1 MTCILAPRS
10 LPAQDA
16 QVGKKSAELKID
28 KKAESELS
36 KSNIKKVLQS
46 PTYEVQEEDF
56 DLLEKYL
63 RKFYVPQMTNIETA
77 ALTKLPKS
85 REQIKEWCRWTGFK
99 KKTDVMEQMN
109 HITSSLMHALCNGV
123 LVAEGGAGTQQVFV
137 LQGSIRDQNDR
148 LRIVRSKRDL
158 KSDDR
163 IFNLAGDPVAQNT
176 ITELAPST
184 TDFHP
189 AVKLNAMLVLGD
201 LNDVQPRGRVE
212 AKPRVNTQ
220 RDLIAYLESP
230 EQLSDT
236 LLVGALSV
244 LQRHA
249 HDALDP
255 SRKARI
261 AKVVANLVDA
271 QAVSGRNAAAGLWIR
286 RQAID
291 LLGQLGLAGERNIYV
306 GKLYQ
311 IIRNQ
316 QNPLAIR
323 VAAADAL
330 RKIDLTGLPAGVVG
344 KLAQSLTQLAVDTC
358 ETELTEASTPRR
370 SFSADRLRMRLA
382 TVRQAVTGGGEPAEG
397 GLMAVATEEEQ
408 KTLQELINVLQTV
421 ETQVQ
426 TLNAASNREQI
437 EFVLGESVRGL
448 SSLTPSDS
456 DKKEKPTAPQTAEK
470 S

>member
-1 MTCILAPRS
+1 MVVFCFCVWHASLRPVAYRRKNAP
-10 LPAQDA
+10 Q
-16 QVGKKSAELKID
+16 KKTFAELTVD
-28 KKAESELS
+28 KAQQSKNERKVRDILRKPKEPINAE
-36 KSNIKKVLQS
+36 NI
-46 PTYEVQEEDF
+46 
-56 DLLEKYL
+56 DLLENFL
-63 RKFYVPQMTNIETA
+63 RRYFFARMTREATFTELPQYREETRERCGWTASKDSA
-77 ALTKLPKS
+77 AG
-85 REQIKEWCRWTGFK
+85 EE
-99 KKTDVMEQMN
+99 MN
-109 HITSSLMHALCNGV
+109 RITSSLMHSLCNGV
-123 LVAEGGAGTQQVFV
+123 LVAEGSAGTQQVIV

-158 KSDDR
+158 KSDDQ

-230 EQLSDT
+230 EKLSET
-236 LLVGALSV
+236 LLVGALSG

-255 SRKARI
+255 ERKKRI
-261 AKVVANLVDA
+261 AKVVANLADA
-271 QAVSGRNAAAGLWIR
+271 KTVSGRNAAAGLWIR

-358 ETELTEASTPRR
+358 ETEL
-370 SFSADRLRMRLA
+370 D
-382 TVRQAVTGGGEPAEG
+382 
-397 GLMAVATEEEQ
+397 
-408 KTLQELINVLQTV
+408 
-421 ETQVQ
+421 
-426 TLNAASNREQI
+426 
-437 EFVLGESVRGL
+437 
-448 SSLTPSDS
+448 
-456 DKKEKPTAPQTAEK
+456 
-470 S
+470 

>member
-1 MTCILAPRS
+1 MACILAPRS

-16 QVGKKSAELKID
+16 PQKKTFAELTVDKAQQSKNERKVRDILRKPKEPID
-28 KKAESELS
+28 QG
-36 KSNIKKVLQS
+36 NI
-46 PTYEVQEEDF
+46 E
-56 DLLEKYL
+56 LLENYL
-63 RKFYVPQMTNIETA
+63 RRYFFARMTREATFTELPQYREETRERCGWTASKDSA
-77 ALTKLPKS
+77 AG
-85 REQIKEWCRWTGFK
+85 EE
-99 KKTDVMEQMN
+99 MN
-109 HITSSLMHALCNGV
+109 RITSSLMHALCNGV
-123 LVAEGGAGTQQVFV
+123 LAADTQQVIV

-158 KSDDR
+158 KSDDQ

-230 EQLSDT
+230 EKLSET
-236 LLVGALSV
+236 LLVGALSG

-255 SRKARI
+255 NRKARI
-261 AKVVANLVDA
+261 AKVVANLADA
-271 QAVSGRNAAAGLWIR
+271 KTVSGRNAAAGLWIR

-358 ETELTEASTPRR
+358 KTELTEASTPRR

-382 TVRQAVTGGGEPAEG
+382 TVRQAVTGGGEQAEG

-437 EFVLGESVRGL
+437 EFVLGESVRVL

>member
-16 QVGKKSAELKID
+16 PQKKTIAELQVD
-28 KKAESELS
+28 KAQQSKNARKVRDILRDPREPMNAE
-36 KSNIKKVLQS
+36 NI
-46 PTYEVQEEDF
+46 
-56 DLLEKYL
+56 DLLETFL
-63 RKFYVPQMTNIETA
+63 RRYFFARMTREATFTELPQYREEIRERCGWTA
-77 ALTKLPKS
+77 NKDSAAG
-85 REQIKEWCRWTGFK
+85 EE
-99 KKTDVMEQMN
+99 MN
-109 HITSSLMHALCNGV
+109 RITSSLMHALCNGV

-148 LRIVRSKRDL
+148 LRIVRSKQDL
-158 KSDDR
+158 KSDDQ

-236 LLVGALSV
+236 LLVGALSG

-291 LLGQLGLAGERNIYV
+291 ILGQLAVRKTGNFLLKVIEDGNEPVPLRIAAVDVVGQLKLDGLTPVSINRFAAGLAQ
-306 GKLYQ
+306 L
-311 IIRNQ
+311 
-316 QNPLAIR
+316 
-323 VAAADAL
+323 AADAC
-330 RKIDLTGLPAGVVG
+330 KEE
-344 KLAQSLTQLAVDTC
+344 LAAAMS
-358 ETELTEASTPRR
+358 PRS
-370 SFSADRLRMRLA
+370 SFSPDRLRMRLA
-382 TVRQAVTGGGEPAEG
+382 VVRLAVTGGGEQAEG

-437 EFVLGESVRGL
+437 EFVLGESVRVL

>member
-1 MTCILAPRS
+1 MACILAPRS

-16 QVGKKSAELKID
+16 PQKKTFAELTVD
-28 KKAESELS
+28 KAQQS
-36 KSNIKKVLQS
+36 KNERKVRDILRKPKEPINEENI
-46 PTYEVQEEDF
+46 
-56 DLLEKYL
+56 DLLETFL
-63 RKFYVPQMTNIETA
+63 RRYFFARMTREATFTELPQYREEIRERCGWTA
-77 ALTKLPKS
+77 SKDSAAG
-85 REQIKEWCRWTGFK
+85 EE
-99 KKTDVMEQMN
+99 MN
-109 HITSSLMHALCNGV
+109 RITSSLMHSLCNGV

-148 LRIVRSKRDL
+148 LRIVRSKQDL
-158 KSDDR
+158 KSDDQ

-230 EQLSDT
+230 EQLSET
-236 LLVGALSV
+236 LLVGALSG

-255 SRKARI
+255 NRKARI
-261 AKVVANLVDA
+261 AKVVANLADA
-271 QAVSGRNAAAGLWIR
+271 KTVSGRNAAAGLWIR

-358 ETELTEASTPRR
+358 KTELTEASTPRR

-448 SSLTPSDS
+448 RSLTPSDS